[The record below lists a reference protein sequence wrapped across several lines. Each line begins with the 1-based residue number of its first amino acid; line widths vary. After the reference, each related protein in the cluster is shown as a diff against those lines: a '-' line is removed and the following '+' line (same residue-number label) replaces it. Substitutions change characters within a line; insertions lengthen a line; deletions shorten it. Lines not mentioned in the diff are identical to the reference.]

1 MRAVRA
7 LAKDKK
13 KFRGGTF
20 LAALGGIYRL
30 LDLLVA
36 LALLPSDLNQ
46 LWEEHM
52 GDETLSVAAWVFL
65 VVGIGLVIWSLVDPT
80 RRFGD
85 AMEAVP
91 VSDRSITTHGQ
102 TGGFNNT
109 GDNLTV
115 NFEDRSLKRRLRNL
129 FQEID
134 PRILSRIDAGEM
146 SITTRMMDY
155 QFARFADLCAE
166 NGASEL
172 IDSADRGPTSR
183 GATIIN
189 GSLGPTASGDQIPV
203 QINLNSSI
211 ME

>member
-1 MRAVRA
+1 MNTNDTIQYAIET
-7 LAKDKK
+7 LKK
-13 KFRGGTF
+13 KG
-20 LAALGGIYRL
+20 ADKVQCIIM
-30 LDLLVA
+30 D
-36 LALLPSDLNQ
+36 SEKKELN
-46 LWEEHM
+46 
-52 GDETLSVAAWVFL
+52 
-65 VVGIGLVIWSLVDPT
+65 
-80 RRFGD
+80 
-85 AMEAVP
+85 
-91 VSDRSITTHGQ
+91 
-102 TGGFNNT
+102 
-109 GDNLTV
+109 
-115 NFEDRSLKRRLRNL
+115 
-129 FQEID
+129 
-134 PRILSRIDAGEM
+134 IDAGEM